1 MSEAFLKA
9 VKWYVLVA
17 CAIIGTS
24 AFMIAD
30 QSGSVKPVILGILTY
45 GVVYIMSYF
54 WTEFRGKL
62 LLLSILVFV
71 ALTFLSAY
79 VPLGMYILFAYPME
93 LFDPYYTW
101 GLTVGVVGIPVMM
114 LVFHKYD

>member
-1 MSEAFLKA
+1 MSDAFLKA

-30 QSGSVKPVILGILTY
+30 QSGSVKPVIIGIVTY

-62 LLLSILVFV
+62 LLASIVVFV
-71 ALTFLSAY
+71 LLTFASPY
-79 VPLGMYILFAYPME
+79 VPLVMYILFAIPPE

-101 GLTVGVVGIPVMM
+101 GVTVGALGIPIMV
-114 LVFHKYD
+114 LVFYRYD